1 MKKAKNVDLSSLSL
15 GKFIAHEIPHR
26 LKDEVAADIS
36 LSESL
41 PKLEK
46 RIINFFCNRLQ
57 GTLTKRGQ
65 PVDVDP
71 KLQDPFLPKVIDE
84 WFEKPKLISF
94 SQLAAK
100 HLYMAQT
107 GSASP
112 GMLGVA
118 DAKIDGKPAVALM
131 KLPEEEGVRFE
142 RTSVG
147 GKETYNVTLLGD
159 LTLTENTKVF
169 KAALLWREN
178 GAITGLV
185 SDDQTQESSA
195 IAGYFLSQF
204 LGCRH
209 KVRPQTL
216 TKAFKE
222 TVTEFINKE
231 VTDEGDKVR
240 YFTALQAELSS
251 NKKQID
257 PPDFIQKHVNSKHK
271 GPLQN
276 RLNDNGVPTAA
287 FQKDLSL
294 LPAQGQRSRYLTDGG
309 ITIAGESEKMK
320 ERVEIRDSEKGGGIV
335 IHDRIRRVQ

>member
-1 MKKAKNVDLSSLSL
+1 MMKRKDIDLSSLSI
-15 GKFIAHEIPHR
+15 GQFIAHEIPHR
-26 LKDEVAADIS
+26 RKNEVAADIP
-36 LSESL
+36 LSASL
-41 PKLEK
+41 PRLDK

-65 PVDVDP
+65 LVDVDP
-71 KLQDPFLPKVIDE
+71 KIQDPFLPRTIDE
-84 WFEKPKLISF
+84 WFKKPKLISF

-100 HLYMAQT
+100 HLYIVQG

-118 DAKIDGKPAVALM
+118 DAKVGGKPAIALM

-142 RTSVG
+142 KISVD

-169 KAALLWREN
+169 KAALLWQEK
-178 GAITGLV
+178 GTIVGLV
-185 SDDQTQESSA
+185 SDDQTQESSV
-195 IAGYFLSQF
+195 IAGYFLSEF

-209 KVRPQTL
+209 QVRPRTL

-231 VTDEGDKVR
+231 VIDEGDKVR
-240 YFTALQAELSS
+240 YFTALQAELHS
-251 NKKQID
+251 NKKNID
-257 PPDFIQKHVNSKHK
+257 PPDFIQKHINSAHK
-271 GPLQN
+271 SALQKW
-276 RLNDNGVPTAA
+276 LNEKGVPTAA

-294 LPAQGQRSRYLTDGG
+294 LSSQGRKSRYLTDGG
-309 ITIAGESEKMK
+309 ITIVGDSEQM
-320 ERVEIRDSEKGGGIV
+320 EELVEVRDSETGCEIV
-335 IHDRIRRVQ
+335 IHDRLRRVQ